1 MSAWFFRL
9 PLLLPVG
16 KFRQQYWN
24 LRYVWLIPVISV
36 SHWSSVSL
44 SQLTANKIKCFFE
57 KIERR
62 KYFEGF
68 LTKQSFFMK
77 TFFIT
82 DFESKSIWF
91 LCIKSNS
98 ILACLKLFF
107 CALFEQV
114 INWSKELIYEFNL
127 NRTSLRLF
135 ILFIVYHISGWHF
148 KHFVFCFRFFFNF
161 KIKSS
166 FSLLCKRVLSLYNVH
181 WLISANKF

>member
-1 MSAWFFRL
+1 MLFWKNWKEEIFWGIFDKTIIFYENIFYNWF
-9 PLLLPVG
+9 
-16 KFRQQYWN
+16 WIEIN
-24 LRYVWLIPVISV
+24 LIFMYQKQFNF
-36 SHWSSVSL
+36 SL
-44 SQLTANKIKCFFE
+44 FK
-57 KIERR
+57 
-62 KYFEGF
+62 
-68 LTKQSFFMK
+68 
-77 TFFIT
+77 FFIT
-82 DFESKSIWF
+82 YFESKSIWF

-127 NRTSLRLF
+127 NRASLRLF